1 MGLTHFGQKELRA
14 ANSGVSDRIFQ
25 RYGRWKSVAAK
36 NDYIKD
42 DISSRLLVSKSL
54 EF

>member
-1 MGLTHFGQKELRA
+1 MGLTRFGKKELRA

-25 RYGRWKSVAAK
+25 SHGRWKSVAAN